1 MPIQG
6 ELSEGREGAMRE
18 TVLRAEG
25 LCRQFGRMRVVED
38 LSLEAKRGEIVG
50 LLGPNG
56 SENPPCG

>member
-1 MPIQG
+1 
-6 ELSEGREGAMRE
+6 MRE